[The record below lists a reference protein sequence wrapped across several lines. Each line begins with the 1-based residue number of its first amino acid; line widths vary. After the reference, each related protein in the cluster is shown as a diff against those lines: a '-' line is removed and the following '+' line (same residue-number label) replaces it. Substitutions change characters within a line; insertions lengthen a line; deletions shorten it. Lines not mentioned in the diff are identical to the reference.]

1 MSSDITRH
9 LHGVAQRRLIL
20 ADYLRRTGD
29 SSYLGLVWTNAPSS
43 GFALCASLP
52 SRRCR
57 QKIRV
62 MPSQHEISFR
72 LREGMSDEVVIK
84 GRAREGKTGAPI
96 ELQSVS
102 YKVDFK
108 GFENTVEN
116 PGA

>member
-1 MSSDITRH
+1 
-9 LHGVAQRRLIL
+9 
-20 ADYLRRTGD
+20 
-29 SSYLGLVWTNAPSS
+29 
-43 GFALCASLP
+43 
-52 SRRCR
+52 
-57 QKIRV
+57 
-62 MPSQHEISFR
+62 
-72 LREGMSDEVVIK
+72 MSDEVVIK